1 MITAPCQKCQ
11 RNDINAVLLEAI
23 KKYED
28 ENPQDKGT
36 QLIDAKVQAVFN
48 IKAGAPKKI
57 VINQKPVAEG
67 SRQQDAKKRSLIN
80 TLKQKGL
87 KSKDEK
93 VSREVCAVR
102 QRSGNEQG
110 SDKEVAQRNPKAGN
124 GLKKIQPS
132 KEEGVEKVIVGESIF
147 AQFWMALMN

>member
-28 ENPQDKGT
+28 ENPQDRGA
-36 QLIDAKVQAVFN
+36 QLTDAKVQAVFN
-48 IKAGAPKKI
+48 AKAGAPKNI
-57 VINQKPVAEG
+57 VFNQKPVAEG
-67 SRQQDAKKRSLIN
+67 SRDAEKWSLIN

-93 VSREVCAVR
+93 VSREVRAV
-102 QRSGNEQG
+102 
-110 SDKEVAQRNPKAGN
+110 
-124 GLKKIQPS
+124 
-132 KEEGVEKVIVGESIF
+132 
-147 AQFWMALMN
+147 